1 MKWSLRIARFAG
13 IDVFVHWTF
22 VLLITWILLTNL
34 GAGRSLDESLWS
46 IWFVLSLFVCVV
58 LHEFGHA
65 LTGRR
70 YGVKTKNIV
79 LLPIGGVA
87 NMEKMPEKPIQELWV
102 ALAGPAVNVVIAAI
116 IGAILFAQGKMQLPA
131 DPSGAINT
139 GNFMFNLF
147 VVNLWLVIFN
157 MIPAFPMDGGR
168 VLRALLAM
176 RYDKVKATNIAAKLG
191 QILGIGFIGL
201 GLFYNVWLVF
211 IGIFIFLG
219 AGNEASYESTQALL
233 SRYRVADV
241 LMRQFTTLHVWDR
254 LDKAVALLLNG
265 QEKEFLVED
274 DNRIVGVLTRED
286 IIRGLQQSNTDIT
299 VGRIAKTEL
308 VQLSLDMS
316 LKDAFEQMAKAG
328 IAISPVYENEE
339 LVGVVNQENIM
350 ELLMVQ
356 EAMKGSQV
364 SALSTQ
370 HSAVGDQNKA
380 ADS

>member
-116 IGAILFAQGKMQLPA
+116 IGVILYAQGKMQLPA

-356 EAMKGSQV
+356 EAM
-364 SALSTQ
+364 
-370 HSAVGDQNKA
+370 A
-380 ADS
+380 ASR

>member
-34 GAGRSLDESLWS
+34 GAGRSLGESLWS
-46 IWFVLSLFVCVV
+46 IWFILSLFVCVV

-308 VQLSLDMS
+308 VKLSLDMS
-316 LKDAFEQMAKAG
+316 LKDAFEQMSKAG
-328 IAISPVYENEE
+328 IAISPVYENDE

-364 SALSTQ
+364 SALSNQ
-370 HSAVGDQNKA
+370 QSGQ
-380 ADS
+380 SS